1 MREEEGLYTYPMT
14 IRKRLNERSVAG
26 TIQRSNKE
34 FHRSVAGLIQE
45 CAWCGVYD
53 VEVLLV
59 LGCPVLRFAKPLTVD
74 PSDLNSVNRM
84 PSLREAFQLGES
96 LQDSGICNGLGH
108 KVANS
113 GGLCELH
120 CSMDGVL

>member
-1 MREEEGLYTYPMT
+1 MSEAWLALFRDLT
-14 IRKRLNERSVAG
+14 RSFIAAWLVLFKNSG
-26 TIQRSNKE
+26 HWSY
-34 FHRSVAGLIQE
+34 